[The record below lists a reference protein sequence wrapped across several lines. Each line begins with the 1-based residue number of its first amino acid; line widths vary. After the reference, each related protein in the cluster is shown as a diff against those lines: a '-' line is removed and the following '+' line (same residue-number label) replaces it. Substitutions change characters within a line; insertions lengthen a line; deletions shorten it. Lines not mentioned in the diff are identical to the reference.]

1 MSEKKLL
8 RLLDSVKK
16 IWFYCISLFFV
27 AANAILIYNERFE
40 LLGFPILALLVYLAV
55 FKLDVVYYLVI
66 FLVPMSINLDDL
78 DIDLG
83 VGIALPTEPLI
94 VGMMLVFILKLFF
107 DGTFD
112 KDVLRHPITKLII
125 LHIVWIALTTITSSD
140 PVVSVK
146 FLLSRLWFVSVFFF
160 IASQVLKSN
169 ETQRRTVWLYIL
181 GFIPVLVY
189 TFQQHAIRGFDQASA
204 NWVMNPFFN
213 DHTSYGACLAM
224 VLPFLLWQ
232 SFSPRILGV
241 KRLVVWFVLLIFIT
255 ALVLSY
261 TRAAWVSLVG
271 ALGVFV
277 VLRFKIKTWMVL
289 TGVLVVGIFLFTA
302 MDSILIDLE
311 SNKQDSSSNLTE
323 HVESISNVSSD
334 ASNLE
339 RINRWKSA
347 VEMFQDKPVFGF
359 GPGTYAFEYAPYQ
372 QSKDKTIISTNS
384 GDGGNAHSEYLGPL
398 SEQGILGSLLMI
410 AIVISVII
418 TGVRVYKSSLSMESR
433 MIGLSVFLGLITY
446 YLHGILNNFL
456 DTDKASAL
464 FWGFSVIL
472 LVLDIQRK
480 KLKESNPV

>member
-1 MSEKKLL
+1 M
-8 RLLDSVKK
+8 LDSAKK
-16 IWFYCISLFFV
+16 IWFYLISLFFII
-27 AANAILIYNERFE
+27 ANGVLLYNERFE
-40 LLGFPILALLVYLAV
+40 FIAFPTLALLVYLAI
-55 FKLDVVYYLVI
+55 FKLDVVYYIVI
-66 FLVPMSINLDDL
+66 FLVPISINLL
-78 DIDLG
+78 DLG
-83 VGIALPTEPLI
+83 VDLGIGIALPTEPLI

-107 DGTFD
+107 DGSFD
-112 KDVLRHPITKLII
+112 KDVLRHPITKLIL
-125 LHIVWIALTTITSSD
+125 LHILWMALTTITSSE

-146 FLLSRLWFVSVFFF
+146 FLLSRVWYVSVFFF

-169 ETQRRTVWLYIL
+169 KTQKRTIWLFVL

-224 VLPFLLWQ
+224 IVPFLLWQ
-232 SFSPRILGV
+232 SFSHKIKGV
-241 KRLVVWFVLLIFIT
+241 KKLMVWIVLLLFLT
-255 ALVLSY
+255 ALILSY
-261 TRAAWVSLVG
+261 TRAAWVSLIG
-271 ALGVFV
+271 AFGVFI
-277 VLRFKIKTWMVL
+277 VLRFKIKTWVVL
-289 TGVLVVGIFLFTA
+289 SFSFIVVLFLFSA
-302 MDSILIDLE
+302 MDSILLDLE

-347 VEMFQDKPVFGF
+347 WEMFKDKPVFGF

-372 QSKDKTIISTNS
+372 QSKDKTIISTNA

-410 AIVISVII
+410 SIVISVVVA
-418 TGVRVYKSSLSMESR
+418 GVRVYKSHLPKESK
-433 MIGLSVFLGLITY
+433 MIGLSVFLGLVTY

-472 LVLDIQRK
+472 LVLDVKRK
-480 KLKESNPV
+480 TLQENQAIETL

>member
-1 MSEKKLL
+1 M
-8 RLLDSVKK
+8 LDLAKK
-16 IWFYCISLFFV
+16 IWFYIISLLFII
-27 AANAILIYNERFE
+27 ANGVLLYNERFE
-40 LLGFPILALLVYLAV
+40 FIGFPILALLIYLAI
-55 FKLDVVYYLVI
+55 FKLDVVYYIVI
-66 FLVPMSINLDDL
+66 FLVPISINLDNL
-78 DIDLG
+78 GVDLG
-83 VGIALPTEPLI
+83 IGISLPTEPLI
-94 VGMMLVFILKLFF
+94 VGMMLVFLLKLFF
-107 DGTFD
+107 DGGFD
-112 KDVLRHPITKLII
+112 RQVLKHPITKLII
-125 LHIVWIALTTITSSD
+125 LHVLWMALTTITSSN

-146 FLLSRLWFVSVFFF
+146 FLLSRLWYVSVFFF
-160 IASQVLKSN
+160 IASQVLKSDKA
-169 ETQRRTVWLYIL
+169 QKRTIWLYVL
-181 GFIPVLVY
+181 GFVPVLLY

-224 VLPFLLWQ
+224 IFPFLLWQ
-232 SFSPRILGV
+232 GFSRKIEGV
-241 KRLVVWFVLLIFIT
+241 KKIMVWIALMIFLT
-255 ALVLSY
+255 ALILSY
-261 TRAAWVSLVG
+261 TRAAWVSLIG
-271 ALGVFV
+271 AFGVFV
-277 VLRFKIKTWMVL
+277 ILRFKIKTWMVL
-289 TGVLVVGIFLFTA
+289 SFSFLVGIFLFST
-302 MDSILIDLE
+302 MDSILMNLE

-347 VEMFQDKPVFGF
+347 WEMFQEKPVFGF

-410 AIVISVII
+410 SIVISVIV
-418 TGVRVYKSSLSMESR
+418 TGVRVYKSALSKESR

-446 YLHGILNNFL
+446 YLHGVLNNFL

-472 LVLDIQRK
+472 LVLDVKRE
-480 KLKESNPV
+480 KLQKN

>member
-1 MSEKKLL
+1 M
-8 RLLDSVKK
+8 LDSAKK
-16 IWFYCISLFFV
+16 IWFYLISLFFII
-27 AANAILIYNERFE
+27 ANGVLLYNERFE
-40 LLGFPILALLVYLAV
+40 FIGFPILALLVYLAI
-55 FKLDVVYYLVI
+55 FKLDVVYYIVI
-66 FLVPMSINLDDL
+66 FLVPISINLL
-78 DIDLG
+78 DLG
-83 VGIALPTEPLI
+83 VDLGIGIALPTEPLI

-107 DGTFD
+107 DGSFD
-112 KDVLRHPITKLII
+112 KEVLRHPITKLIL
-125 LHIVWIALTTITSSD
+125 LHILWMALTTITSSE

-146 FLLSRLWFVSVFFF
+146 FLLSRVWYVSVFFF

-169 ETQRRTVWLYIL
+169 KTQKRTIWLFVL

-224 VLPFLLWQ
+224 IVPFLLWQ
-232 SFSPRILGV
+232 SFSHKIKGV
-241 KRLVVWFVLLIFIT
+241 KKLMVWIVLLLFLT
-255 ALVLSY
+255 ALILSY
-261 TRAAWVSLVG
+261 TRAAWVSLIG
-271 ALGVFV
+271 AFGVFI
-277 VLRFKIKTWMVL
+277 VLRFKIKTWVVL
-289 TGVLVVGIFLFTA
+289 SLSFIVVLFLFSA
-302 MDSILIDLE
+302 MDSILLDLE

-347 VEMFQDKPVFGF
+347 WEMFKDKPVFGF

-372 QSKDKTIISTNS
+372 QSKDKTIISTNA

-410 AIVISVII
+410 AIVISVVVA
-418 TGVRVYKSSLSMESR
+418 GVRVYKSHLPKESK
-433 MIGLSVFLGLITY
+433 MIGLSVFLGLVTY

-472 LVLDIQRK
+472 LVLDVKRK
-480 KLKESNPV
+480 TLQENQAIEPL

>member
-1 MSEKKLL
+1 M
-8 RLLDSVKK
+8 LDSAKK
-16 IWFYCISLFFV
+16 IWFYLISLFFII
-27 AANAILIYNERFE
+27 ANGVLLYNERFE
-40 LLGFPILALLVYLAV
+40 FIGFPILALLVYLAI
-55 FKLDVVYYLVI
+55 FKLDVVYYIVI
-66 FLVPMSINLDDL
+66 FLVPISINLV
-78 DIDLG
+78 DLG
-83 VGIALPTEPLI
+83 VDLGIGIALPTEPLI

-107 DGTFD
+107 DGSFD
-112 KDVLRHPITKLII
+112 KEVLSHPITKLIL
-125 LHIVWIALTTITSSD
+125 LHILWMALTTITSSE

-146 FLLSRLWFVSVFFF
+146 FLLSRVWYVSVFFF

-169 ETQRRTVWLYIL
+169 KTQKRTIWLFVL

-224 VLPFLLWQ
+224 IVPFLLWQ
-232 SFSPRILGV
+232 SFSHKIKGV
-241 KRLVVWFVLLIFIT
+241 KKLMVWIVLLLFLT
-255 ALVLSY
+255 ALILSY
-261 TRAAWVSLVG
+261 TRAAWVSLIG
-271 ALGVFV
+271 AFGVFI
-277 VLRFKIKTWMVL
+277 VLRFKIKTWVVL
-289 TGVLVVGIFLFTA
+289 SLSFIVVLFLFSA
-302 MDSILIDLE
+302 MDSILLDLE

-347 VEMFQDKPVFGF
+347 WEMFKDKPVFGF

-372 QSKDKTIISTNS
+372 QSKDKTIISTNA

-410 AIVISVII
+410 AIVISVVVA
-418 TGVRVYKSSLSMESR
+418 GVRVYKSHLPKESK
-433 MIGLSVFLGLITY
+433 MIGLSVFLGLVTY

-472 LVLDIQRK
+472 LVLDVKRK
-480 KLKESNPV
+480 TLQENQAIEPL